1 MIGERGYR
9 HADGLPSFTFL
20 FFFLRKEMYDIE
32 MGRVENVCQKP
43 VVNEALATAICKVF
57 FPGL

>member
-1 MIGERGYR
+1 M
-9 HADGLPSFTFL
+9 LMVCQVLLFS

-57 FPGL
+57 FSWFIKQ

>member
-1 MIGERGYR
+1 M
-9 HADGLPSFTFL
+9 LMVCQVLLFS